1 VTDASSPGFGRSSST
16 GAHGAFWR
24 RTSAPQPLERNIRLD
39 LHQQLEG
46 HRCAILELQLL
57 DARVGDRLE
66 VLLVDGGAPAVGH
79 QVLKHALADRVA
91 VRGLPLGGLDPIH
104 RDLDPEGGLAGLFLD
119 LADLDVVHADAHH
132 LQSTR
137 GPQGAT
143 RGRI

>member
-1 VTDASSPGFGRSSST
+1 MRG
-16 GAHGAFWR
+16 
-24 RTSAPQPLERNIRLD
+24 
-39 LHQQLEG
+39 
-46 HRCAILELQLL
+46 
-57 DARVGDRLE
+57 
-66 VLLVDGGAPAVGH
+66 LLVDGGAPAVGH

-91 VRGLPLGGLDPIH
+91 VLLAHHVERRFALAEPGHADALGPVGRGLPLGGLDPIH